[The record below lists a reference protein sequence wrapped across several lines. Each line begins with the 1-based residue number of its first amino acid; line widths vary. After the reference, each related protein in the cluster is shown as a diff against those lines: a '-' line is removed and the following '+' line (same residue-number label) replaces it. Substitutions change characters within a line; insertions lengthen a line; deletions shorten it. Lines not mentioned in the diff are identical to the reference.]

1 MTSVGIRAAI
11 KSRAITYKEMG
22 VQVLR
27 NIIFRTLSER
37 RAQLAHARIL
47 LERSRT
53 QLQESLAN
61 TFVGVKHPKLGTPY

>member
-1 MTSVGIRAAI
+1 
-11 KSRAITYKEMG
+11 MG